1 MRNTNFLL
9 MSAVSNNGNKESAH
23 IDAQQVY
30 GCSFVATFSDNAA
43 AGTMK
48 IQGSNDPCGFG
59 NIAEDF
65 TPTNWV
71 DVASGSVVVAAGA
84 TSTVEKIHIN
94 YRWLRV
100 TWTRTGGAGTFNV
113 YWNQQGF

>member
-65 TPTNWV
+65 TIPMPPPWMS
-71 DVASGSVVVAAGA
+71 AISFYRYSRLA
-84 TSTVEKIHIN
+84 T
-94 YRWLRV
+94 
-100 TWTRTGGAGTFNV
+100 G
-113 YWNQQGF
+113 